1 MPLYR
6 FEGKEPVIHETAWV
20 HPTAVL
26 IGAVTIEAGCWVA
39 PGAVLRGDWGEISVG
54 PGSNIQDN
62 VVIHAR
68 PEDRTALAKDSH
80 VGHGAILHGCALEEH
95 VLVGMGAVINDG
107 AVIGAG
113 CVIGA
118 GAVVP
123 PGMQVPPRKLL
134 IGVPARIQR
143 DLDDNMERFFKMGTA
158 LYQTLPERYR
168 GGMEEIPCDERGDG

>member
-6 FEGKEPVIHETAWV
+6 FEGKEPRIHETAYV

-26 IGAVTIEAGCWVA
+26 IGGITIEAGCWVA
-39 PGAVLRGDWGEISVG
+39 PGAVLRGDWGEIIVG

-68 PEDRTALAKDSH
+68 PEDRTLLAQDSH
-80 VGHGAILHGCALEEH
+80 VGHGAILHGCTLEEH

-123 PGMQVPPRKLL
+123 PGMQVPPHKLL

-143 DLDDNMERFFKMGTA
+143 DLDENMERFFRLGTA

-168 GGMEEIPCDERGDG
+168 QSLEEIQSHGSSES

>member
-6 FEGKEPVIHETAWV
+6 FEGKEPRIHETAWV
-20 HPTAVL
+20 HPMAVL
-26 IGAVTIEAGCWVA
+26 IGDVTIEAGCWVA
-39 PGAVLRGDWGEISVG
+39 PGAVLRGDWGTILVG

-68 PEDRTALAKDSH
+68 PEDVTRLAKDSH
-80 VGHGAILHGCALEEH
+80 VGHGAILHGCTLSEH

-143 DLDDNMERFFKMGTA
+143 DLDENMERFFKLGTA
-158 LYQTLPERYR
+158 LYQTLPNRYR
-168 GGMEEIPCDERGDG
+168 DGMEEITG